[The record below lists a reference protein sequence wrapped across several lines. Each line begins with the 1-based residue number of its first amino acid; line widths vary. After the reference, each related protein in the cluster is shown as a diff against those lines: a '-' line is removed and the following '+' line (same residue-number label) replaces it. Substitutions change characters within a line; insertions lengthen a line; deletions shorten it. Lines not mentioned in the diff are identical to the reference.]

1 MLCIKENKMKI
12 NLGFVKF
19 NISIED
25 SKFSLIENWK
35 LWWRFWSI
43 RFGILGAFV
52 VSFPDVMIQTWTTL
66 PDHVR
71 DIIPEQYIPHI
82 GTGLLVLSLVSRI
95 IKQEKLKPI
104 AKGEPVETEVVSQ
117 E

>member
-1 MLCIKENKMKI
+1 MKI

-25 SKFSLIENWK
+25 SKLSLIENWK

-52 VSFPDVMIQTWTTL
+52 LSFPETVIHTWATL
-66 PDHVR
+66 PDQIR

-82 GTGLLVLSLVSRI
+82 GTGLLVLSFVSRI
-95 IKQEKLKPI
+95 IKQEKLRTNTKE
-104 AKGEPVETEVVSQ
+104 EPVDTKVVSR

>member
-1 MLCIKENKMKI
+1 MKI

-52 VSFPDVMIQTWTTL
+52 VSFPDVMIQTWTAL
-66 PDHVR
+66 PEHIR
-71 DIIPEQYIPHI
+71 SIIPEEYIPHI

-95 IKQEKLKPI
+95 IKQEKLRTNVKE
-104 AKGEPVETEVVSQ
+104 EPVETESVSQ

>member
-1 MLCIKENKMKI
+1 MHKREIKMKI

-19 NISIED
+19 NISVED
-25 SKFSLIENWK
+25 SKISLIDNWK
-35 LWWRFWSI
+35 MWWKFWSI
-43 RFGILGAFV
+43 RFGILGAFA
-52 VSFPDVMIQTWTTL
+52 VSFPDMIIQTWASL
-66 PDHVR
+66 PSHIR

-95 IKQEKLKPI
+95 IKQEKLHTD
-104 AKGEPVETEVVSQ
+104 AKEEPVETVEVVSQ

>member
-1 MLCIKENKMKI
+1 MKI
-12 NLGFVKF
+12 NLGFAKF
-19 NISIED
+19 NISVED
-25 SKFSLIENWK
+25 SKFSLIKNWK

-52 VSFPDVMIQTWTTL
+52 VSFPDVMIQTWTAL
-66 PDHVR
+66 PEHIR
-71 DIIPEQYIPHI
+71 NIIPEEYIPHI

-95 IKQEKLKPI
+95 IKQEKLHTDTKE
-104 AKGEPVETEVVSQ
+104 EPVETESVSQ